1 MNTFGDLRGTF
12 AAVERINSV
21 LAEAQ
26 IDEALAFGLEREM
39 QQKEVHDENYK
50 LFFLNGHDEKIISR
64 NMHYMSALKSAS
76 NLYSLARSGDVHL
89 EGIHCA
95 VLFIML
101 RCITALFCLIF
112 CFLIFITLSHS
123 IRPCLSIILLTSASL
138 FYEMLYQASGCY
150 KVYHYDSN
158 R

>member
-50 LFFLNGHDEKIISR
+50 LFFLNGYDEKIISR
-64 NMHYMSALKSAS
+64 NMHYMSDLKSAS

-95 VLFIML
+95 VLFTML
-101 RCITALFCLIF
+101 RCITALFA
-112 CFLIFITLSHS
+112 LSS
-123 IRPCLSIILLTSASL
+123 V
-138 FYEMLYQASGCY
+138 F
-150 KVYHYDSN
+150 
-158 R
+158 